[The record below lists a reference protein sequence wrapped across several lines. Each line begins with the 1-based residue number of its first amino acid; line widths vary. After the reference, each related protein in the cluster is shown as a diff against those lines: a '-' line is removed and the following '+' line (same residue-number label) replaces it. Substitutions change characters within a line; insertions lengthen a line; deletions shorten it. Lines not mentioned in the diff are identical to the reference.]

1 MSFKHLQKKVSNMK
15 KKTNKKL
22 LLPLFL
28 MALCFIAMK
37 TPVVPATMPEEPPQI
52 MPFSDMEDADDTI
65 E

>member
-1 MSFKHLQKKVSNMK
+1 MK

-37 TPVVPATMPEEPPQI
+37 TPVVPPTMPEEPPQI